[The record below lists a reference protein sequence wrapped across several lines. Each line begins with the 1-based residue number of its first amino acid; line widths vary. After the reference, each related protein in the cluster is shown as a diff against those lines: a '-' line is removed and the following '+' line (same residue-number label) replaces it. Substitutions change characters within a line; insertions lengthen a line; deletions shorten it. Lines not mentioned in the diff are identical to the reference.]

1 MDDARSGRKTVY
13 KVSIGGDPD
22 RKTIH
27 LSHVFA
33 VVSLGD
39 GTFHQMQGFIH
50 DYTLIDWMKHAEKT
64 TGAGGRF
71 TLDQMLSKL
80 DQLLHLQQC
89 QDAWSKRCNADYL
102 ELFMVDIGKKIEAGE
117 LPKWSAD
124 DYAIKFVGM
133 EEMCVYV

>member
-1 MDDARSGRKTVY
+1 MFTLEDA
-13 KVSIGGDPD
+13 
-22 RKTIH
+22 
-27 LSHVFA
+27 
-33 VVSLGD
+33 
-39 GTFHQMQGFIH
+39 
-50 DYTLIDWMKHAEKT
+50 E
-64 TGAGGRF
+64 GAGGGGMRGSKTRF
-71 TLDQMLSKL
+71 ASVLG
-80 DQLLHLQQC
+80 LHLQQC